1 MIYIGIDYKM
11 LFVTLILLLTM
22 STITPKKVQRRS
34 LGIVYGV
41 HQHFIC
47 INFCFLSRWDTSF
60 ICIFSKHGFQ
70 LQNSWPFSHM
80 NIELQTMICKWSCLI
95 CWQMYFVVIH
105 KLCHGKKNSID
116 KCLCVTNI
124 VPRFDWPILFVH
136 LFGDGMLNI
145 ILFSHIITKITFYH
159 ICSNLCSHLKI
170 IFLDLVHWLAQP
182 SCKACVFFCP

>member
-80 NIELQTMICKWSCLI
+80 NIELHIMICKWSCLI

-105 KLCHGKKNSID
+105 KLCHGKKIQLINV
-116 KCLCVTNI
+116 CVLQ
-124 VPRFDWPILFVH
+124 ILFQD
-136 LFGDGMLNI
+136 LIGPFYLSIYLGME
-145 ILFSHIITKITFYH
+145 
-159 ICSNLCSHLKI
+159 C
-170 IFLDLVHWLAQP
+170 
-182 SCKACVFFCP
+182 